1 MTQPIDEARRI
12 IDANSYLTLATVDG
26 QGQPWATPVW
36 FAPRGCAEFY
46 WVSRPGARHSRNIAG
61 SPAVGIVVFDSTVPV
76 GGGSAVYAEAEAV
89 QVEAAHIGVFSAHA
103 KRRGIG
109 EWTGSDVSGSAQ
121 FRLYRARVSR
131 LFVLDDHD
139 GRVPV
144 QL

>member
-1 MTQPIDEARRI
+1 
-12 IDANSYLTLATVDG
+12 VDG
-26 QGQPWATPVW
+26 GGQPWATPVW
-36 FAPRGCAEFY
+36 FAPEGCAEFY

-76 GGGSAVYAEAEAV
+76 GGATAVYAEAEAA
-89 QVEAAHIGVFSAHA
+89 QVGAGEIAVFSAHA
-103 KRRGIG
+103 QRRGIG
-109 EWTGSDVSGSAQ
+109 EWTGKDVSGSAQ